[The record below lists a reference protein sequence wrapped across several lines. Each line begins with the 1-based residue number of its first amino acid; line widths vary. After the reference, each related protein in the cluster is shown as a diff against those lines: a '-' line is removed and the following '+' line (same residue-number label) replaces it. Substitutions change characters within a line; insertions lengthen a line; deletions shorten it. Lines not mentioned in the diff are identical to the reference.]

1 MGNIVL
7 NLWACR
13 AALWERVLGLI
24 LRKCTSG
31 KLLSTRLLSLKNDG
45 NSASLGVCGS
55 RGFALGLGV
64 LGTRLREAW
73 GPASSGRFVCG
84 VREWDVLGI
93 CRRVCPPRSPCVL
106 AASAPACCRGAG
118 GAASPGGRRYPLRAP
133 SAQPAGGGKGIH
145 LYNVFHEHEAT
156 NSSLWNYSEIRC
168 HLQSFLSSACDNQC
182 VSCCYKTLC
191 FLWYFI

>member
-1 MGNIVL
+1 MGNVVL

-84 VREWDVLGI
+84 VREWEVLASPQPLCACGVCSRLLPWRRWGCVPWREKVPLVGAESAN
-93 CRRVCPPRSPCVL
+93 CRRWEGNPPL
-106 AASAPACCRGAG
+106 
-118 GAASPGGRRYPLRAP
+118 
-133 SAQPAGGGKGIH
+133 
-145 LYNVFHEHEAT
+145 
-156 NSSLWNYSEIRC
+156 
-168 HLQSFLSSACDNQC
+168 
-182 VSCCYKTLC
+182 
-191 FLWYFI
+191 